1 MQNHPPLDFSE
12 SQRTYEEACRY
23 IVAGTTQAK
32 MPDLYIEGEY
42 PIHTG
47 TPAHRHTGTPAGRA
61 TDLEFLVSQEA
72 DAIVKEEGI
81 EVLSYAPLQA
91 LWRSTN

>member
-47 TPAHRHTGTPAGRA
+47 TPAGRA

>member
-47 TPAHRHTGTPAGRA
+47 TPAHRHTGTPARRQGGRPIWNSSFPRKL
-61 TDLEFLVSQEA
+61 T
-72 DAIVKEEGI
+72 
-81 EVLSYAPLQA
+81 
-91 LWRSTN
+91 RS